1 MKRKMLTNL
10 KIYIKDL
17 GIALLAICAEV
28 LLLITTGVALL
39 LRLIATPFELLAAV
53 VDKKTYIE

>member
-1 MKRKMLTNL
+1 MKRKMFTNI

-17 GIALLAICAEV
+17 GIALLAICVEV

-39 LRLIATPFELLAAV
+39 FRLIATPFELLAAV
-53 VDKKTYIE
+53 VDKKTYIK